1 MQGSSTQFESKGNT
15 SKKKHVLLSSSL
27 NLDLKSVERK
37 AESNRLWARY
47 NNKSNRRAEMREQ
60 LIIRYAHLV
69 NWVAGRFPHIETA
82 DFDREDLVG
91 YGTIGLIEAIDRFDN
106 TKDCSFETFATSRIR
121 GAILDFL
128 RSRDFLSRNSRER
141 VKRFSTRLA
150 DLEKKLGRSPSEAE
164 IKQHLLIEDSE
175 LRVLKQES
183 SAIIFSLDA
192 QENGNSSSDDGATAL
207 VDKMPSQTE
216 ATESLAEGNLV
227 RDKLAQAIDNLKE
240 RERLII
246 SLYHYEKLTFKEIG
260 TVLEISESRASQ
272 LHQKALQ
279 KLRVMMKDFE
289 VDV

>member
-1 MQGSSTQFESKGNT
+1 MSGSSTQFDSKGNT
-15 SKKKHVLLSSSL
+15 EKKKHVLLSSSL
-27 NLDLKSVERK
+27 QLGLKSVERK
-37 AESNRLWARY
+37 AENNRLWARY
-47 NNKSNRRAEMREQ
+47 NNKANRRAEMREQ

-82 DFDREDLVG
+82 DFDKEDLVG

-141 VKRFSTRLA
+141 VKRYNTRLA
-150 DLEKKLGRSPSEAE
+150 ELEKKLGHTASDDE
-164 IKQHLLIEDSE
+164 IKKHLAIDDAE

-183 SAIIFSLDA
+183 SAVIFSLDA
-192 QENGNSSSDDGATAL
+192 QENGNSSDEGTVAL

-227 RDKLAQAIDNLKE
+227 RDKLPQAIDSLKE

-260 TVLEISESRASQ
+260 TILDISESRASQ
-272 LHQKALQ
+272 LHQKSLQ
-279 KLRVMMKDFE
+279 KLRVMMKDFD